1 MMSGGGGVKR
11 EHIYRHW
18 QVSKCSISM
27 KWRVPYGSV
36 GATQPTRV
44 SVSAAQ
50 PIFPVQA
57 QPSRPCLRVTEG
69 SYFIISFRFSS
80 LCSVIQW
87 KHKKWFLILING
99 KLRTGPFNKSVL

>member
-1 MMSGGGGVKR
+1 
-11 EHIYRHW
+11 
-18 QVSKCSISM
+18 M
-27 KWRVPYGSV
+27 KWHVPYGSV
-36 GATQPTRV
+36 GAAQPTRV

-50 PIFPVQA
+50 PIFFPVQA
-57 QPSRPCLRVTEG
+57 QPSPPCLWVTEG
-69 SYFIISFRFSS
+69 SYFIISFCFSS